1 MNKIE
6 LEKRELCQQTDI
18 HYSLSTGF
26 WYVSCVLVPILILC
40 QEQQINIVF
49 LWEPELALKLCSFKN

>member
-1 MNKIE
+1 MNVIG

-18 HYSLSTGF
+18 HYSLNPGLWHF
-26 WYVSCVLVPILILC
+26 SCVLVPILILC

-49 LWEPELALKLCSFKN
+49 WREPELALKLCSFKN